1 MAVVEKSRY
10 VPASYSLYKE
20 YPELGIEIFIDA
32 PRNCALGFSGRR
44 NKSDFNYRFPNAE
57 RMIDYCDKFI
67 AQKIKF
73 AEMKKQ
79 QKAEQLAKNR
89 SAKVNVGDIFAS
101 YWGYEQSNV
110 DYYQVIAVN
119 GQMVDVR
126 EISGNYE
133 GNGLPDQGNCV
144 PVPDSFKGD
153 KVLRKR
159 IKVYGEN
166 PCFRVASYAN
176 AYRKDP
182 VAVIDGV
189 KIFKEDFWS
198 SYY

>member
-20 YPELGIEIFIDA
+20 YPELGIEIFVDA
-32 PRNCALGFSGRR
+32 HRNCALGFSGRR

-89 SAKVNVGDIFAS
+89 SA
-101 YWGYEQSNV
+101 
-110 DYYQVIAVN
+110 
-119 GQMVDVR
+119 
-126 EISGNYE
+126 
-133 GNGLPDQGNCV
+133 
-144 PVPDSFKGD
+144 
-153 KVLRKR
+153 
-159 IKVYGEN
+159 
-166 PCFRVASYAN
+166 
-176 AYRKDP
+176 
-182 VAVIDGV
+182 
-189 KIFKEDFWS
+189 
-198 SYY
+198 